1 MYGEP
6 NKTLSYLP
14 DLASK
19 GVVLAEIPHG
29 GHFPMY
35 SNAPEMWRRIAAFQA
50 QATEIAGH
58 SVTSR
63 TCFQSAP
70 PAASGVPEP

>member
-1 MYGEP
+1 MYGEQ

-14 DLASK
+14 ELASK

-50 QATEIAGH
+50 QATEPT
-58 SVTSR
+58 VQPEVSR
-63 TCFQSAP
+63 S
-70 PAASGVPEP
+70 

>member
-1 MYGEP
+1 MYGEQ

-14 DLASK
+14 HLAAN
-19 GVVLAEIPHG
+19 GVELAEIPQS

-35 SNAPEMWRRIAAFQA
+35 SNAREMWRRIAASRRMRP
-50 QATEIAGH
+50 
-58 SVTSR
+58 SVPCSR
-63 TCFQSAP
+63 RPPAPDQSAP

>member
-1 MYGEP
+1 MYGEQ

-29 GHFPMY
+29 GHFPM
-35 SNAPEMWRRIAAFQA
+35 
-50 QATEIAGH
+50 
-58 SVTSR
+58 
-63 TCFQSAP
+63 
-70 PAASGVPEP
+70 

>member
-1 MYGEP
+1 MYGEQ

-29 GHFPMY
+29 GHFPM
-35 SNAPEMWRRIAAFQA
+35 SSKAREMWRWIAAFQA
-50 QATEIAGH
+50 QATEP
-58 SVTSR
+58 TCSR
-63 TCFQSAP
+63 KSPAPDQSAP